1 MFKKCFLTSNAS
13 CEEIVIDFFA
23 GLGPDLENES
33 GPSPYASARAPV
45 KLSGN
50 AVSLR
55 ERRKLN
61 QHISSKWGDFKQ
73 SM

>member
-1 MFKKCFLTSNAS
+1 MSSDHDLLLTLNAS
-13 CEEIVIDFFA
+13 CEEIVSGFFA

-33 GPSPYASARAPV
+33 DPSPSACAHAPV

-55 ERRKLN
+55 ERRK
-61 QHISSKWGDFKQ
+61 IQ
-73 SM
+73 S